1 MLLRTAAGLL
11 LATTTATA
19 ADSCVWDKSPSGAS
33 FDLSALKQTFTVT
46 GGDIDC
52 TEVVEQDYSY
62 AFNLCGTVDAS
73 ALGSAAPA
81 TCSAATSGDTATVL
95 QYDSK
100 AGSCKGAGRSGTQ
113 AWSLV
118 DPNDR
123 SKGVKISF
131 STQDQGHKDTD
142 FCNTNQVYRKTD
154 IKVICD
160 EAATGSP
167 NAADF
172 KVTEPKGPKG
182 CEYEIIMRSAHA
194 CPTQC
199 GRSSDGKVCGG
210 HGLCLTDTGKSSD
223 ATDNTAR
230 CFCNNGWGGA
240 ACDASGD
247 ADHNAVASDMGGAI
261 ALLVILFLLMLGLGA
276 VLYNLMKQVKGYRD
290 DTANYLALQEDGGA
304 GAF

>member
-1 MLLRTAAGLL
+1 MRCLLHDPPNQFAKLVAEARPSPEPRPFPGTEMLLRTAAGLL

-123 SKGVKISF
+123 SK
-131 STQDQGHKDTD
+131 
-142 FCNTNQVYRKTD
+142 
-154 IKVICD
+154 
-160 EAATGSP
+160 A
-167 NAADF
+167 
-172 KVTEPKGPKG
+172 
-182 CEYEIIMRSAHA
+182 
-194 CPTQC
+194 
-199 GRSSDGKVCGG
+199 
-210 HGLCLTDTGKSSD
+210 
-223 ATDNTAR
+223 
-230 CFCNNGWGGA
+230 
-240 ACDASGD
+240 
-247 ADHNAVASDMGGAI
+247 
-261 ALLVILFLLMLGLGA
+261 
-276 VLYNLMKQVKGYRD
+276 
-290 DTANYLALQEDGGA
+290 
-304 GAF
+304 